1 MFKILKKL
9 KPYRL
14 SIIGVVFF
22 VFLQA
27 ISELFL
33 PTLMSNIVDT
43 GVVQG
48 DIGYILRIGGI
59 MLLIT
64 LIAMFGSV
72 IGSFLSSRVAIGFAR
87 DLRAQVF
94 RKVESFSLEEFSE
107 IGAASLIVRT
117 TNDVTQIQQLTVVL
131 LRMFLRAPM
140 LFIGGIVMAIT
151 KNIELAMLLVAIL
164 PILVIIVFFVAKKST
179 ALFQAMQK
187 RIDRLNM
194 IFRDYLTGIRVIRA
208 FNRENYEQQRFDKSN
223 LELTDTSKRVNAL
236 LALLMPLMVLILNL
250 TIVAIVWLGS
260 IRVEHRGMQ
269 VGDLMAFVQ
278 YASQI
283 MFSLIMFSMMFM
295 MIPRASVSAVRI
307 NEVLNVEPNIKD
319 PAISLLQTLLEKDKE
334 KQLPDAPDK
343 KRTGYLKFDKVSFCY
358 QNAAEQVLK
367 DISFQANPGE
377 TTAIIGSTG
386 SGKSTLINLIPRFY
400 DVSKGSISINGVDI
414 RNISQEELRNM
425 IGLVPQKAILF
436 TGTIAENISFGNNTL
451 NIDEIKRAAKIA
463 QAARFIER
471 MPNGYNSLIAQ
482 GGTNLSGGEKQRM
495 SIARAIARHPDIFIF
510 DDSFSALDFKTEAG
524 LREALKDEI
533 KDKTVLIVAQRV
545 TTVMGADQIIV
556 LDKGEIVGIGKH
568 HELIKT
574 SPVYKEIVVS
584 QLAEE
589 GLHE

>member
-1 MFKILKKL
+1 LFKILKKL

-43 GVVQG
+43 GVVQV

-64 LIAMFGSV
+64 LIAMLGSV

-236 LALLMPLMVLILNL
+236 MALLMPLMVLILNL

-260 IRVEHRGMQ
+260 IRVEYRGMQ

-343 KRTGYLKFDKVSFCY
+343 KRTGYLKFDKVSFYY

>member
-1 MFKILKKL
+1 
-9 KPYRL
+9 
-14 SIIGVVFF
+14 
-22 VFLQA
+22 
-27 ISELFL
+27 
-33 PTLMSNIVDT
+33 
-43 GVVQG
+43 
-48 DIGYILRIGGI
+48 
-59 MLLIT
+59 
-64 LIAMFGSV
+64 
-72 IGSFLSSRVAIGFAR
+72 
-87 DLRAQVF
+87 
-94 RKVESFSLEEFSE
+94 
-107 IGAASLIVRT
+107 
-117 TNDVTQIQQLTVVL
+117 
-131 LRMFLRAPM
+131 
-140 LFIGGIVMAIT
+140 
-151 KNIELAMLLVAIL
+151 
-164 PILVIIVFFVAKKST
+164 
-179 ALFQAMQK
+179 
-187 RIDRLNM
+187 
-194 IFRDYLTGIRVIRA
+194 
-208 FNRENYEQQRFDKSN
+208 
-223 LELTDTSKRVNAL
+223 
-236 LALLMPLMVLILNL
+236 
-250 TIVAIVWLGS
+250 
-260 IRVEHRGMQ
+260 MQ

-307 NEVLNVEPNIKD
+307 NEVLDIEPNIED

>member
-64 LIAMFGSV
+64 LIAMLGSV

-307 NEVLNVEPNIKD
+307 NEVLDIEPNIED

>member
-307 NEVLNVEPNIKD
+307 NEVLDIEPNIED

>member
-1 MFKILKKL
+1 LFKILKKL

-14 SIIGVVFF
+14 SIVGVVFF

-307 NEVLNVEPNIKD
+307 NEVLDIEPNIED

>member
-14 SIIGVVFF
+14 SIVGVVFF

-307 NEVLNVEPNIKD
+307 NEVLDIEPNIED